1 MSDVLR
7 LACPDTDAVFDGKQ
21 LHVALS
27 EHGCL
32 DLLYSCV
39 WREIDA
45 EQQLRIVIRRIRRVR
60 RTPLVDD
67 AGDVLLPFPHER
79 VELTLSAA
87 DDVDGVLRAVKEHR
101 DRGESAAGEERRFAR
116 DTSDRPLDACPEDA
130 RGGFLVGE
138 MCRRFPFAR
147 HCIPDVV
154 VDVVAHL
161 KVVIC
166 RDVVFCRKMGG
177 DGPDRNVIPFDFN
190 DTVIPVQEDVHA
202 HGGSQWHK

>member
-1 MSDVLR
+1 MRHILH

-32 DLLYSCV
+32 DLLYPCV

-45 EQQLRIVIRRIRRVR
+45 EQQLCIVIRRIRRVR
-60 RTPLVDD
+60 RAPLVDD

-87 DDVDGVLRAVKEHR
+87 DDVDGVLRAVKKHR
-101 DRGESAAGEERRFAR
+101 DGGESAAGEERCLAR

-130 RGGFLVGE
+130 RGSFLVGE
-138 MCRRFPFAR
+138 MCRRFLFAR

-177 DGPDRNVIPFDFN
+177 DGPDRDVIPFDFN
-190 DTVIPVQEDVHA
+190 DTVIPV
-202 HGGSQWHK
+202 

>member
-7 LACPDTDAVFDGKQ
+7 LACTDTDAVFDGKQ

-32 DLLYSCV
+32 DLLYPCV

-45 EQQLRIVIRRIRRVR
+45 EQQLRIVIRRVR
-60 RTPLVDD
+60 RAPLVDN

-87 DDVDGVLRAVKEHR
+87 DDVDGVLRAVKKHR
-101 DRGESAAGEERRFAR
+101 DGGESAAGEERRFAR
-116 DTSDRPLDACPEDA
+116 DTSDRPFDA
-130 RGGFLVGE
+130 RPKDARSGFLVRE
-138 MCRRFPFAR
+138 MRRRFLFAQHR
-147 HCIPDVV
+147 VPDVV
-154 VDVVAHL
+154 VDVVTHL